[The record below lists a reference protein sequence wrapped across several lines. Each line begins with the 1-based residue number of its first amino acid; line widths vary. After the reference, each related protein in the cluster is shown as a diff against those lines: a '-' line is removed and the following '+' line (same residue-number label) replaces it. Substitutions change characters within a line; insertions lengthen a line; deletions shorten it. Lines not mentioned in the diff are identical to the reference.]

1 MATDLRKT
9 GISVVG
15 DMPWGTHFCSFYKT
29 KQDLLDIIAP
39 FFKAGLESKE
49 FCLWVISLSVQLT
62 VEEARSALRQALPG
76 FDRYLAE
83 GSIEMVSPYESLLKE
98 ATFDLHQFFN
108 RLDEK
113 LGEALS
119 RDYAGMRVSGSPAWL
134 QRKDPCQFLELERS
148 QEKFTANQRLLV
160 TCTFPLEVIGVD
172 ELLEAAR
179 AHQFAITR
187 RNGHWEVFGNPE
199 LKQTKEELKR
209 LNEELEQ
216 RVAERTRDLAA
227 ANEAL
232 RWEIKERERVEAAL
246 KEGQQQY
253 ESLVQSIDAIIVEH
267 DGQASRVTFVN
278 KPAER
283 ILGYPLEQWLDEPNF
298 WADHLH
304 PDDRDWAVKAKAQ
317 AVAKRE
323 DHTMEFRMIA
333 ADGRVVWLRDIVTVS
348 ATGDN
353 SVRLRAVM
361 VDITDLKILE
371 NEVLARE
378 EWLNA
383 FFTATPAGLVMVDDE
398 LRFVRINE
406 TMARINGLPVADHL
420 GKTVREALPG
430 IASIIEPILRKVLDT
445 GEPELKLEL
454 TGENPLKPGVMQ
466 HLAASYFPLHDR
478 AGKASGV
485 GALIVDQTERKRAEE
500 QLKRLNEKLRAL
512 SARLQS
518 VREEES
524 HRIAREIHDELGN
537 TLTGLNMDLSYL
549 GKKLSKSGNA
559 SAHEKIKSMSEL
571 IKETIHKVQ
580 NISTELRPS
589 ALDHLGLAAAI
600 EWEASEFQRRTQ
612 IESNIVSLEEEVA
625 LNEEQSTAVF
635 RIFQEALTNILRHAQ
650 ATRVDVAMGK
660 EDGELVL
667 TISDNGRGIT
677 EDEKSGQCT
686 LGILGMQERAHL
698 VGGEIEITGAEGK
711 GTVVTVRV
719 PTSG

>member
-1 MATDLRKT
+1 MATELRKT

-15 DMPWGTHFCSFYKT
+15 DMPWGTHFCSFYQT
-29 KQDLLDIIAP
+29 KQDLLDTIAP
-39 FFKAGLESKE
+39 YFKAGLESKE
-49 FCLWVISLSVQLT
+49 FCLWLISLSVQLT
-62 VEEARSALRQALPG
+62 VEEARNALRKALPG
-76 FDRYLAE
+76 LDRYLAE
-83 GSIEMVSPYESLLKE
+83 GSIEMVSLDEWLLKRDN
-98 ATFDLHQFFN
+98 FDLQPFFN

-113 LGEALS
+113 LGQALS
-119 RDYAGMRVSGSPAWL
+119 RDYAGMRVSGSPTWL
-134 QRKDPCQFLELERS
+134 QKKDTGQYLELERS

-160 TCTFPLEVIGVD
+160 ACTFPLEVIGVD
-172 ELLEAAR
+172 ELLDAAR
-179 AHQFAITR
+179 SHQFAIVR
-187 RNGHWEVFGNPE
+187 RNGHWEVFGSPE

-209 LNEELEQ
+209 LNEELEE
-216 RVAERTRDLAA
+216 RVAERTMELAA

-232 RWEIKERERVEAAL
+232 RWEIKERERAEAAL
-246 KEGQQQY
+246 KESQQQY
-253 ESLVQSIDAIIVEH
+253 ESLVQSIDAIIVESA
-267 DGQASRVTFVN
+267 GETFKKTFVN

-283 ILGYPLEQWLDEPNF
+283 ILGYPIEQWLDEPNF

-304 PDDRDWAVKAKAQ
+304 PDDRDWAVEAKKQ

-348 ATGDN
+348 VAGDN
-353 SVRLRAVM
+353 SARLRAVM

-371 NEVLARE
+371 KEVLARE
-378 EWLNA
+378 EWLSA
-383 FFTATPAGLVMVDDE
+383 FFTATPAGLVMLDDQ

-420 GKTVREALPG
+420 GRTVREALPG
-430 IASIIEPILRKVLDT
+430 IAPIIEPILRKVLDT
-445 GEPELKLEL
+445 GKPELKLEL
-454 TGENPLKPGVMQ
+454 TGENPLKPNGTQ

-478 AGKASGV
+478 TGNASGV
-485 GALIVDQTERKRAEE
+485 GALIVDQTERKQAEE
-500 QLKRLNEKLRAL
+500 QLKHSNEKLRAL
-512 SARLQS
+512 SARMQS

-549 GKKLSKSGNA
+549 GKKLSKSGNSA
-559 SAHEKIKSMSEL
+559 AHEKIKSMSEL
-571 IKETIHKVQ
+571 IKDTIHKVQ

-589 ALDHLGLAAAI
+589 TLDHLGLAAAI
-600 EWEASEFQRRTQ
+600 EWQIGEFQRRTE

-625 LNEEQSTAVF
+625 LSEEQSTAFF
-635 RIFQEALTNILRHAQ
+635 RIFQEALTNILRHSQ
-650 ATRVDVAMGK
+650 ATRVDVAMRK

-698 VGGEIEITGAEGK
+698 VGGEIEITGAGGK